1 MDKTLDNL
9 PAFAILSPLLG
20 PRASGVFFC
29 EGGSMSKKDMF
40 GDEIGKRPSEDFGSL
55 LEMSERGR
63 IRNLKNGD
71 QIKGEILAIN
81 KQSVFVATGTP
92 TDGVLPLSE
101 ILDEKQ
107 VPKFKIGEVIDVIV
121 VRQKADEI
129 LLRYKGAKGI
139 SAEVENLEDAFDM
152 ELPIEGK
159 VLEVVK
165 GGYRVLVH
173 GQKAFCP
180 ISQMD
185 QRVSPDSAQ
194 YVGNKYTFLVTQ
206 FENQGRNIVVSR
218 RKILDLE
225 KAENEGTFLLK
236 YKVGDILPGTVKRIE
251 KYGAFIELEGG
262 IEGMAHISEIAWGRI
277 QDPSEIVRI
286 GQSVTVKLLKAEEE
300 GTRLKISLSIKQGG
314 GEGDPWMSIFE
325 KFPVGTIVQGVVD
338 KKENFGLFV
347 QVAPGLNGLLPRSK
361 WKEEAN
367 ANEYD
372 NKKRGD
378 IVPVQIDQ
386 ILFEEKKISLRVPTE
401 GVDDSWRS
409 HQSAAG
415 QGLGS
420 TSGKGLGSGGL
431 GGLADLM
438 KKAKP

>member
-1 MDKTLDNL
+1 MT
-9 PAFAILSPLLG
+9 
-20 PRASGVFFC
+20 
-29 EGGSMSKKDMF
+29 KKDIF
-40 GDEIGKRPSEDFGSL
+40 GDEVGKRASEDFGSL

-81 KQSVFVATGTP
+81 RESVFVATGTP

-101 ILDEKQ
+101 ILDEKL
-107 VPKFKIGEVIDVIV
+107 VPKFKVGEVIDVIV
-121 VRQKADEI
+121 VRQKSDEI
-129 LLRYKGAKGI
+129 LLRFKGAKGI
-139 SAEVENLEDAFDM
+139 SADVENLEDAFDM

-185 QRVSPDSAQ
+185 QRVSPDTAQ

-225 KAENEGTFLLK
+225 KAENEGTFLQK
-236 YKVGDILPGTVKRIE
+236 FKIGDILPGTVKRIE

-262 IEGMAHISEIAWGRI
+262 LEGMAHISEIAWGRI

-286 GQSVTVKLLKAEEE
+286 GQAVTVKLLKVEEE
-300 GTRLKISLSIKQGG
+300 QNRLKIALSIKQGG

-325 KFPVGTIVQGVVD
+325 KFPVGTVVQGVVD

-347 QVAPGLNGLLPRSK
+347 QVSPGLNGLLPRSK
-361 WKEEAN
+361 WKEEVN
-367 ANEYD
+367 GHEYD
-372 NKKRGD
+372 NKKKGD
-378 IVPVQIDQ
+378 VIPVQIDQ

-401 GVDDSWRS
+401 AADESWRT
-409 HQSAAG
+409 HQASG
-415 QGLGS
+415 NPGLGNG
-420 TSGKGLGSGGL
+420 SGKGLGSGGL
-431 GGLADLM
+431 GGLAELM
-438 KKAKP
+438 KKGRS